1 MVRRLTQ
8 KDEINLDLLYVQK
21 SGNEKETNVI
31 KVVEAL
37 NKGHK
42 LMWVKLT

>member
-8 KDEINLDLLYVQK
+8 KDEINLDLLHVQK

-31 KVVEAL
+31 KLVEAL
-37 NKGHK
+37 KQG
-42 LMWVKLT
+42 TY